1 LKKTIM
7 LLATI
12 ALLTACATLQTQE
25 PQPAKATATGQAP
38 APDKIQSRLKVLEP
52 LAKEALEA
60 VKKTPQW
67 SAYEV
72 QRKESDAAAKVVEA
86 TPEWKKLKAIQKEQ
100 EYLLKL
106 SK

>member
-1 LKKTIM
+1 MKKTIAI
-7 LLATI
+7 LLIAT
-12 ALLTACATLQTQE
+12 LFTACSTLQAQE
-25 PQPAKATATGQAP
+25 PQPAKATDQAT
-38 APDKIQSRLKVLEP
+38 APDKIQARLKVLEP

-86 TPEWKKLKAIQKEQ
+86 TPEWKKFRAVQVEQ